1 MVGRSRRARLV
12 RQRIL
17 DGKTWRAIGAQPQ
30 RCHGTVVRARR
41 RLDAMIRAHGGVKGW
56 RSAVAVDSLEGTP
69 SRTRG
74 TRAEDPRQNQACLS
88 GTAHE
93 RGAAIAIC
101 VKTMELLLA
110 GMRRYAKASMTT
122 ELLRLVVEYC
132 AGLI

>member
-1 MVGRSRRARLV
+1 MVGRARRARQR

-30 RCHGTVVRARR
+30 RRHGTVVRVRR
-41 RLDAMIRAHGGVKGW
+41 RLDAMIGAHGGVTGW
-56 RSAVAVDSLEGTP
+56 RSAAAVGSIEGTP
-69 SRTRG
+69 SRKRQTR
-74 TRAEDPRQNQACLS
+74 TEDPRQDQACRS

-101 VKTMELLLA
+101 VKTMELVLA
-110 GMRRYAKASMTT
+110 GLRRYAKASMTT